1 MVMCPK
7 MAATVYRMV
16 CPWDAPAAPLR
27 TRIGDLDQGGSA
39 LSHAYVV
46 LLQRTTYTEAEETQ
60 LDPGLDTRL

>member
-1 MVMCPK
+1 MV
-7 MAATVYRMV
+7 Y
-16 CPWDAPAAPLR
+16 PWDAPAAPLR

-60 LDPGLDTRL
+60 LDPGFDTRL